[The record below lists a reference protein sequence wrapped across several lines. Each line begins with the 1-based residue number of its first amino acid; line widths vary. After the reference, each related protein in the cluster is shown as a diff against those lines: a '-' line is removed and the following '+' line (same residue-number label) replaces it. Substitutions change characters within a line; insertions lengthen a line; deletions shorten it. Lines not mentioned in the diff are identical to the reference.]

1 METRDERDDIP
12 AVDERQ
18 VDAALE
24 GISWGRLGPATAG
37 LSGLFALFAVADLFT
52 LPADVRDQMSALAL
66 ITAAL
71 FALSAGAWHGRW
83 IRRGRSHLWALSIA
97 LLVLA
102 TGLVR
107 LELSGDLRQ
116 TTNLFLL
123 VVGAGALFVSTAGFA
138 IVLASTLVGWAL
150 TAWHLGAASSDAA
163 FASDVV
169 HFGFGLV
176 SATAIGILVHG
187 ARVRTLRRL
196 ERLGIGR
203 DLHARMMEE
212 TVRAAEGATRAK
224 SGFLAAMSHE
234 IRTPMNGVIGMT
246 GLLLETDLDG
256 EQREYANTIRSC
268 GESLLMLLNDILD
281 FSKIEAGRLALEEVD
296 FDLQE
301 TVEEVTELLATSA
314 RQRRLEL
321 SCFVS
326 PALPAMVAGDPGRL
340 RQVLTNLL
348 GNAIKF
354 TEHGEV
360 VLRVEHAGEQDG
372 RALVR
377 FEVADTGIGIAPD
390 ARARLFQ
397 AFSQAD
403 TSTTR
408 RYGGTGLGLVIC
420 KRLVELMGG
429 EIGFD
434 SEVGKGSVFRFTVPL
449 APRPGAARETHGLL
463 AVPGTV
469 RILCVDDNV
478 TNRLIIDRLGRSW
491 GLDVESVG
499 SGVEALARLR
509 AARDARHIHRVVIAD
524 LLMPEMDG
532 IELTR
537 RIKSDPD
544 LAAVAVVV
552 LTSLGMR
559 DDLERAR
566 AMGADGCLTKPA
578 RATLLHSLL
587 RTLLGPQQPVE
598 TEPNPAPAAPMPEAE
613 ALRSG
618 LRVLLAE
625 DNPVNQEIA
634 RRQLQRLGVEVDIAG
649 DGAAAVEAVARGGYD
664 LVLMDC
670 QMPVMSGY
678 DATGEIRRRE
688 VGTGRHIPV
697 IAMTANAMAGD
708 REECLRAGM
717 DDYIA
722 KPVKIDA
729 LRAVVAR
736 WAAAAPER
744 PAAPAPQ
751 TSPADAEPVVDAA
764 ALDELRSYQVD
775 GEPDVLDALIGKFL
789 DSARRDCAEVRAAVG
804 RGDAEMLR
812 RVAHGLKGTSGMF
825 GARRL
830 WAISAQIEVLS
841 KQGAIGEAGPLVSS
855 LELELEAVARALEAE
870 RRSA

>member
-1 METRDERDDIP
+1 MP

-24 GISWGRLGPATAG
+24 GIAWGRLGPATTG
-37 LSGLFALFAVADLFT
+37 LAGLFALFAVADLFT
-52 LPADVRDQMSALAL
+52 VPAGLREQMIAEALAASA
-66 ITAAL
+66 TFAL
-71 FALSAGAWHGRW
+71 FAVAWRGRW
-83 IRRGRSHLWALSIA
+83 IGPSRSHLWALSVA
-97 LLVLA
+97 VLVLA
-102 TGLVR
+102 SGLLR

-123 VVGAGALFVSTAGFA
+123 AVGAGALFVSTAGFA
-138 IVLASTLVGWAL
+138 IVVAATLVGWAL
-150 TAWHLGAASSDAA
+150 VAWHLGAASGDAA
-163 FASDVV
+163 FSSDAV

-176 SATAIGILVHG
+176 AATVIGVLVHG

-203 DLHARMMEE
+203 DLHARTMEE
-212 TVRAAEGATRAK
+212 AVRAAETATRAK

-246 GLLLETDLDG
+246 GLLLETDLDA
-256 EQREYANTIRSC
+256 EQRDYANSIRSC
-268 GESLLMLLNDILD
+268 SESLLMLLNDILD
-281 FSKIEAGRLALEEVD
+281 FSKIEAGRLGLEEVD

-301 TVEEVTELLATSA
+301 TVEEVAELLAATA

-326 PALPAMVAGDPGRL
+326 PALPPIVGGDPGRL

-360 VLRVEHAGEQDG
+360 ALRVEHGGERDG
-372 RALVR
+372 RTLVR
-377 FEVADTGIGIAPD
+377 FEVADTGIGIPPE
-390 ARARLFQ
+390 ARGQLFQ
-397 AFSQAD
+397 AFAQAD

-449 APRPGAARETHGLL
+449 ASRPGATRETDGLL

-469 RILCVDDNV
+469 RILCVDDNT

-499 SGVEALARLR
+499 TGMEALARLR
-509 AARDARHIHRVVIAD
+509 AAGDGRHHHRVVIAD

-537 RIKSDPD
+537 RIKGDPD
-544 LAAVAVVV
+544 LAAIAVVV

-566 AMGADGCLTKPA
+566 AAGADACLTKPA
-578 RATLLHSLL
+578 RASLLHSEL
-587 RTLLGPQQPVE
+587 RRLLGAEPPIG
-598 TEPNPAPAAPMPEAE
+598 TEPSLAPAASMPEAE
-613 ALRSG
+613 ALPPG
-618 LRVLLAE
+618 LRILLAE
-625 DNPVNQEIA
+625 DNSVNQEIA
-634 RRQLQRLGVEVDIAG
+634 RRQLQRLGVEVDVAG

-688 VGTGRHIPV
+688 AGSGRHLPV

-708 REECLRAGM
+708 REDCLRAGM

-736 WAAAAPER
+736 WAAAAPAR
-744 PAAPAPQ
+744 PAVPEPEP
-751 TSPADAEPVVDAA
+751 SPVDADPIVDAA

-789 DSARRDCAEVRAAVG
+789 DSARRDCAEVRAAIG

-825 GARRL
+825 GARRVS
-830 WAISAQIEVLS
+830 AISAEIELLS
-841 KQGAIGEAGPLVSS
+841 KQGSIGDAGPLVSS
-855 LELELEAVARALEAE
+855 LEHELEAVARVLEAG
-870 RRSA
+870 RHSA